1 MSYTKEMSVD
11 TIDAFV
17 AGNTVE
23 QIAAM
28 SGKSVRS
35 VIAKLSAEKVYT
47 SKDVIKASKE
57 AKVTKADLVAKIAAK
72 SHVDPK
78 SLASLEKA
86 TKEVLEI
93 LAA

>member
-1 MSYTKEMSVD
+1 MSYTKEMSAATV
-11 TIDAFV
+11 DAFV

-23 QIAAM
+23 QIAAI

-35 VIAKLSAEKVYT
+35 VIAKLSTEKVYT
-47 SKDVIKASKE
+47 PKNVIKASKE
-57 AKVTKADLVAKIAAK
+57 PKTTKADLIVKIAAK

-86 TKEVLEI
+86 TKETLEI